1 MLKIL
6 IATDGSKHSERAAEV
21 GMEMA
26 KLYGAAVTV
35 LYVMEVGKEYASL
48 GDMISRVV
56 DDLISNIRTNLQN
69 QGDLA
74 TKRVEEMAKNAGIP
88 VERKIVEGYP
98 AEEIIRTAREG
109 NMCLI
114 VVGGIGATGLDKF
127 LLGSV
132 ADKVVR
138 NSKVPVLVVRKD

>member
-1 MLKIL
+1 
-6 IATDGSKHSERAAEV
+6 
-21 GMEMA
+21 MEMA
-26 KLYGAAVTV
+26 KLYGATVTV
-35 LYVMEVGKEYASL
+35 LYVMEVGKEYVSL
-48 GDMISRVV
+48 GDMISEVV
-56 DDLISNIRTNLQN
+56 DDLISSIRTNLQN

-88 VERKIVEGYP
+88 VEKKIIEGYP

-138 NSKVPVLVVRKD
+138 NSNVPVLVVRKD